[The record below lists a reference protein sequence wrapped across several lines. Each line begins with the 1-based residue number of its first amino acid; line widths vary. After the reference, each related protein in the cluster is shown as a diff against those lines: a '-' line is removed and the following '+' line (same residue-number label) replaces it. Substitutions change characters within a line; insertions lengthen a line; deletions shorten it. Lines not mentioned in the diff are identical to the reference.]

1 MTKPT
6 ILVVTTDKDLLRTF
20 YTVAI
25 KLDMKLLPLAEVSS
39 RDFLAQPWHA
49 VIVDSATPNID
60 GISLLS
66 LVRSLSPLALRGLV
80 VSSPDHQLLL
90 RAVNEAQVHHIW
102 VKPLSA
108 KEIMDALQQQT
119 EIAGGRTLPLAFGY
133 CF

>member
-66 LVRSLSPLALRGLV
+66 LVRSLSPFALCGLV
-80 VSSPDHQLLL
+80 VSSPDYQLLL

-119 EIAGGRTLPLAFGY
+119 EIAGGRTLPFWASS
-133 CF
+133 

>member
-66 LVRSLSPLALRGLV
+66 LVRSLSPLRFAWTCGF
-80 VSSPDHQLLL
+80 VSRPS
-90 RAVNEAQVHHIW
+90 
-102 VKPLSA
+102 
-108 KEIMDALQQQT
+108 
-119 EIAGGRTLPLAFGY
+119 IASSSRQ
-133 CF
+133 